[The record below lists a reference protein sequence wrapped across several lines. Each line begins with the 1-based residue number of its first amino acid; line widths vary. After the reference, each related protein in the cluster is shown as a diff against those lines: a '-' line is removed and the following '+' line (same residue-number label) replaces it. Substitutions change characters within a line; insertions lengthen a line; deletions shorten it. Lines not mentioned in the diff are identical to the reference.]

1 MEWICTLVGPWF
13 GGSRPSKV
21 AGLSG
26 ESVETD
32 GHPVVL
38 GRQDERITGVL
49 SMTAERLV
57 FVASPNEVLE
67 TPMERIAWIDAS
79 DAQAISVTL
88 WEQKIRLN
96 FASEQARDLVLDLL
110 RNHLASRS
118 MAIMSS
124 VQGQSF

>member
-1 MEWICTLVGPWF
+1 
-13 GGSRPSKV
+13 
-21 AGLSG
+21 
-26 ESVETD
+26 
-32 GHPVVL
+32 
-38 GRQDERITGVL
+38 
-49 SMTAERLV
+49 MTAERLV